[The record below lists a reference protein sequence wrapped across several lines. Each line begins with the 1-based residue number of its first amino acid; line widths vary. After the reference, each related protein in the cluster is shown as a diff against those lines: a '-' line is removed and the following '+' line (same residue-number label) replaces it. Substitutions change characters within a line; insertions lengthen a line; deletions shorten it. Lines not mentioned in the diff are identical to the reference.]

1 MERSRQPATGKRKR
15 QRGGCGGG
23 GGRGVEPFG
32 HFWLRSL
39 GRCAAPDPTSHVIRG
54 GVNQQLAAQMKKCQ
68 LLPGAQQA
76 DRPRRGCIPARPGF
90 VISQPPTHP
99 RAHTHT
105 YLSIWVTIHSSIER
119 SLTGFGTRMAPSCMV

>member
-1 MERSRQPATGKRKR
+1 MKGCINKGCREAVSQPQVSG
-15 QRGGCGGG
+15 RGREAAAVVLVLPAGG
-23 GGRGVEPFG
+23 GVEPFG

-90 VISQPPTHP
+90 VILQPPTH
-99 RAHTHT
+99 THT
-105 YLSIWVTIHSSIER
+105 RVHMGHHSQ
-119 SLTGFGTRMAPSCMV
+119 LN